1 MSLHPCIIIQL
12 TSSTKS
18 DVINASQRQEGTLAL
33 LKKIKNII
41 TFFTWKTLIEQ
52 CKNKLMIIKVVRI

>member
-33 LKKIKNII
+33 LKKS
-41 TFFTWKTLIEQ
+41 KTL
-52 CKNKLMIIKVVRI
+52 